1 MCGKKREV
9 VVAGSGNVFRDLG
22 FADWE
27 DRKLRVQLAVRLNEL
42 IDEQRL
48 SQAAVAKRFGI
59 PQPHVSDLRNY
70 KLSRFS
76 SERLLPFIT
85 LVPRGLEI
93 VLRPLGSA
101 RGIGE
106 RAGLFAVC
114 A

>member
-1 MCGKKREV
+1 MGGKKREV

-22 FADWE
+22 FADSE

-48 SQAAVAKRFGI
+48 SQAAVAKRFGV

-76 SERLLPFIT
+76 SERLPPPLP
-85 LVPRGLEI
+85 LPPPRHAIAPRTPSSAHEI
-93 VLRPLGSA
+93 GHVSV
-101 RGIGE
+101 
-106 RAGLFAVC
+106 LFAV
-114 A
+114 